1 MTGILSTLLLVAIT
15 TFGLYSVYMAGYRE
29 GRKSV
34 HNPKPVYYVTRRT
47 VTKVRVVHTHS
58 GDVALNP
65 N

>member
-1 MTGILSTLLLVAIT
+1 MMHILSTLMLAAIT
-15 TFGLYSVYMAGYRE
+15 SFCLYSVYMAGYRE
-29 GRKSV
+29 GRKAA
-34 HNPKPVYYVTRRT
+34 HNPKPFYYVTTRT